1 VTEREGPS
9 GPRQSGVPGPSGP
22 RQSGV
27 PVPVPSRVVV
37 VGLGPG
43 AEEFVNQATRDA
55 IAATPRRFVRTGRH
69 PSAVIVSGAESFDC
83 EYERAADLDAVYRA
97 IVERLVEAAR
107 REGCVLYAVP
117 GSPVVAERTVEL
129 LAGDERVT
137 VEIVPSMSF
146 LDLAWARLRIDPIA
160 RGVSVID
167 GQRFAEESIGR
178 TGAMLVAQCD
188 SRDVLSQIKLAYD
201 EAPCDEVTVLARL
214 GTTDECIF
222 STTWS
227 ELDRSFEPDHLTSL
241 YFEPRRANDAGAFVE
256 FDELVRTLRAR
267 CPWDREQT
275 HESLRRHL
283 IEECYEVLDAL
294 DAVAAGE
301 DASAGYAHL
310 EEELG
315 DLMFQ
320 VFFHSVIASE
330 QGQFGV
336 ADVVRGID
344 AKLRSRHPHVFGDVV
359 AGSSD
364 EVVANWEQ
372 IKKIEKN
379 RASVMDGIPRSLPAL
394 LYALKV
400 QKKAESAG
408 YAEPQRVGAPS
419 GSDDEVAD
427 LLLDAVALARARD
440 IDPEDALRRAA
451 DAYRARFQQFERASM

>member
-1 VTEREGPS
+1 MKPQGPS
-9 GPRQSGVPGPSGP
+9 GPRQSGEQG
-22 RQSGV
+22 
-27 PVPVPSRVVV
+27 RVVV

-43 AEEFVNQATRDA
+43 AEDLVNQATRDA
-55 IAATPRRFVRTGRH
+55 IASAPRRFVRTTRH
-69 PSAVIVSGAESFDC
+69 PSAPIVSPAESFDV
-83 EYERAADLDAVYRA
+83 EYERANDLDAVYRA
-97 IVERLVEAAR
+97 IVERLVEAA
-107 REGCVLYAVP
+107 GHHGSVLYAVP

-129 LAGDERVT
+129 LAADNRIT
-137 VEIVPSMSF
+137 VDIVPSMSF

-167 GQRFAEESIGR
+167 GQRFAAEAVGR
-178 TGAMLVAQCD
+178 SGALLVAQCD
-188 SRDVLSQIKLAYD
+188 SRDVLSHIKLAYD
-201 EAPCDEVTVLARL
+201 EAPCDEVTVLTHL
-214 GTTDECIF
+214 GTREERIF
-222 STTWS
+222 TTTWS

-241 YFEPRRANDAGAFVE
+241 YFEPTRASDASAFVD

-294 DAVAAGE
+294 DAVAAGVAGD
-301 DASAGYAHL
+301 DASTGYAHL

-330 QGQFGV
+330 HGQFEV

-364 EVVANWEQ
+364 EVLANWEQ

-379 RASVMDGIPRSLPAL
+379 RESVMDGIPRALPAL

-400 QKKAESAG
+400 QKKAEGAG
-408 YAEPQRVGAPS
+408 YAEPDRPAAGP
-419 GSDDEVAD
+419 GSEDEVAG

-451 DAYRARFQQFERASM
+451 DAYRERFQQFERASM